1 MLALSFAGV
10 LLSSILVT
18 DYPPLI
24 QKIADLESYPGEIG
38 GINCALARGFFFT
51 IVWRRHTPQ
60 TDMGSAVAMA
70 E

>member
-38 GINCALARGFFFT
+38 GINCALARGFKALGKDSLVVNIYHFK
-51 IVWRRHTPQ
+51 
-60 TDMGSAVAMA
+60 
-70 E
+70 